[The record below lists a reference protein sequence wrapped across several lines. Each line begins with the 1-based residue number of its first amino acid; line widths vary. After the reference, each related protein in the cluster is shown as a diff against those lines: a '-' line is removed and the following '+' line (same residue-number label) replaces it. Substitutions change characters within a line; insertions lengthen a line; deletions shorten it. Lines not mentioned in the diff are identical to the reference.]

1 MPVVADFNGGNA
13 KQLLRSST
21 ILVDGTDN
29 FETRYLIND
38 FAVKNEI
45 PWVYGGVIA
54 SYGMTMTIRPGVTP
68 CLRCV
73 FPDPPEPGS
82 APTCDTAGVIGPAVH
97 AVAAIQVAE
106 IMKIAIGEFD
116 SLNTDLLAVDVWE
129 LLFDRVPLDAPRPDC
144 PTCGCIDTTSSIVP
158 ALRSRRFSVAT
169 TRYRFCPIHPQNW
182 ISIHWLKG

>member
-73 FPDPPEPGS
+73 FPDPPEP
-82 APTCDTAGVIGPAVH
+82 
-97 AVAAIQVAE
+97 VARQRA
-106 IMKIAIGEFD
+106 
-116 SLNTDLLAVDVWE
+116 T
-129 LLFDRVPLDAPRPDC
+129 PRE
-144 PTCGCIDTTSSIVP
+144 
-158 ALRSRRFSVAT
+158 
-169 TRYRFCPIHPQNW
+169 
-182 ISIHWLKG
+182 